1 MARSDSGVNMAIL
14 GATGRVGQELLKVL
28 EQRNFPVASL
38 KLLASARSKDANITF
53 KGKTYPVIEPSAEV
67 FAGVDIVLS
76 SAGETISKQW
86 VPIAVE
92 NGAVVI
98 DNTNA
103 YRMEPAVPLVVPEV
117 NAHALHKH
125 KGIIAN
131 PNCSTA
137 QLVVILKPLHDA
149 AGLKRVI
156 VSTYQSVSGAGK
168 EAMDEL
174 EQQTKA
180 VLNETEFKPQVFQR
194 QIAFNLIPHI
204 DKFLDNGYTKEEMK
218 VVNESRKML
227 EIPELAIT
235 CTAVRVPVVI
245 SHSES
250 VTVDLDRPLSPAQAR
265 EILADAPA
273 VEVWDNP
280 DEILYP
286 TPLDAAGEDPVYV
299 GRIRRDTSSETGL
312 NMWVVADNLRIGAAL
327 NAVRI
332 AEYLIAHNL
341 IGRQQTW
348 DVPIEPRGSLPRIT
362 GDVLQS
368 AIARKEE

>member
-1 MARSDSGVNMAIL
+1 MSRLEKAVNVAIL

-28 EQRNFPVASL
+28 EQRDFPIAGL
-38 KLLASARSKDANITF
+38 ILLASARSKNASVTF
-53 KGKTYPVIEPSAEV
+53 KGQSFPVQEPTADA

-76 SAGETISKQW
+76 SAGEAISKQW

-92 NGAVVI
+92 QGAVVI

-103 YRMEPAVPLVVPEV
+103 YRMEPTVPLVVPEV

-125 KGIIAN
+125 NGIIAN

-137 QLVVILKPLHDA
+137 QLVVVLKPLHEA

-174 EQQTKA
+174 EQQTRA
-180 VLNETEFKPQVFQR
+180 VLNDQEHKPQVFQR

-218 VVNESRKML
+218 VVQESRKML
-227 EIPELAIT
+227 EIPDLAIT

-250 VTVDLDRPLSPAQAR
+250 VTIDLEKALSPAQAR

-273 VEVWDNP
+273 IEVWDNP
-280 DEILYP
+280 DEALYP
-286 TPLDAAGEDPVYV
+286 TPLDAAGVDPVYV

-312 NMWVVADNLRIGAAL
+312 NLWVVADNLRIGAAL

-332 AEYLIAHNL
+332 AEYMLEHDL
-341 IGRQQTW
+341 LGRQSKPSG
-348 DVPIEPRGSLPRIT
+348 V
-362 GDVLQS
+362 
-368 AIARKEE
+368 AR